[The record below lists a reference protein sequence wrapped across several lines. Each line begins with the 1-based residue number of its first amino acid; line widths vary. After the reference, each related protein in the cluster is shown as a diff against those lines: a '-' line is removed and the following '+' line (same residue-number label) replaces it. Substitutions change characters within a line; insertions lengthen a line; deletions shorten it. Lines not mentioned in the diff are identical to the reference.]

1 MVVIAHVVSHAIAD
15 TGDVAHMRR
24 SQERKM
30 RKRELS
36 KLMGMLDRLTRTQRK
51 ALAAELS
58 AVESKAASIEMIE
71 SQALERPVC
80 PHCGALRV
88 VKNGSAHGLQ
98 RFKCCGCGKTF
109 NALTGTPLA
118 GLHLRG
124 KWLGQATAMHEGL
137 SLNQVAAR
145 LNIARST
152 AFRWR
157 HRFLALPKTVQAQ
170 ALVGIAEADEAYF
183 RKSAKGQRGLPRA
196 ARRRGS
202 RAGKR
207 GTPKDEFLSVLIA
220 RDRSGGTANFILESA
235 TGNAIGAVLKPVL
248 PSDTVLCSDGGSAL
262 AVAARALG
270 VEHHAVNLSAGIRVD
285 GAWHI
290 QNVNAFCSRL
300 RDWMRRFKG
309 VSSRY
314 LDNYLGWFRALDRS
328 PGASPNPVSFLAM
341 AIKV

>member
-1 MVVIAHVVSHAIAD
+1 
-15 TGDVAHMRR
+15 
-24 SQERKM
+24 M

-36 KLMGMLDRLTRTQRK
+36 KLMGMLDKLTRAQRK
-51 ALAAELS
+51 ALATELA
-58 AVESKAASIEMIE
+58 AVESKAASIEIIE
-71 SQALERPVC
+71 SRALEQPDC
-80 PHCGALRV
+80 PHCCGQRV

-98 RFKCCGCGKTF
+98 RFKCRGCGKTF

-118 GLHLRG
+118 GLHMRG
-124 KWLGQATAMHEGL
+124 KWLGQATAMREGL

-145 LNIARST
+145 LNIAQST

-157 HRFLALPKTVQAQ
+157 HRFLALPKTVQAP
-170 ALVGIAEADEAYF
+170 ALVGIAEADETYF
-183 RKSAKGQRGLPRA
+183 RKSAKGQRGLKRLARHRGGRA
-196 ARRRGS
+196 R
-202 RAGKR
+202 KR
-207 GTPKDEFLSVLIA
+207 GTSKEEFLSVLVA
-220 RDRSGGTANFILESA
+220 RDRSGSTANFILESA
-235 TGNAIGAVLKPVL
+235 TGNAIGAVFKPVL
-248 PSDTVLCSDGGSAL
+248 PSDTVLCSDGGGAL

-270 VEHHAVNLSAGIRVD
+270 VEHHPVNLSAGIRVD

-328 PGASPNPVSFLAM
+328 PSSSPNPASFLAM
-341 AIKV
+341 AIRV